1 MQKWVSSFFSELH
14 RNHLKQLGFKKV
26 RHTFSRDAGDYWERI
41 NFQGSAWNN
50 SNEPWDF
57 YINVGVEFKDL
68 PERKYWALLPHTHWS
83 RRIGEIVKDAPG
95 GYEIAPNKNEVEL
108 ATQIVIHIQ
117 KASAT
122 ISLNIAD
129 IRSSYISKGH
139 DR

>member
-1 MQKWVSSFFSELH
+1 MQKWVSDFFSELH

-57 YINVGVEFKDL
+57 YINVGIEFKDL
-68 PERKYWALLPHTHWS
+68 PERVYWSLLPHTHWS
-83 RRIGEIVKDAPG
+83 RRIRDIVENAQG
-95 GYEIAPNKNEVEL
+95 SYEIAPNKNELEL
-108 ATQIVIHIQ
+108 AEQIAAHIQ
-117 KASAT
+117 KASE
-122 ISLNIAD
+122 IIASD
-129 IRSSYISKGH
+129 IANIRSSYISKGH